1 MATIDILSPIA
12 LGPSDEHPLAARLP
26 TLRGRVLGIRV
37 DRAWQ
42 SFHRYADELGILTRQ
57 RLGVRDVVL
66 FDPEAR
72 IGSPGAES
80 DKVVAFARRVDAAVV
95 GLGT

>member
-1 MATIDILSPIA
+1 MSTIEILSPVA
-12 LGPSDEHPLAARLP
+12 LGAADATPLSPRLD

-42 SFHRYADELGILTRQ
+42 SFLRYADELRALARTE
-57 RLGVRDVVL
+57 LGVRDVVV
-66 FDPEAR
+66 FDPDVR
-72 IGSPGAES
+72 IGAPEAES
-80 DKVVAFARRVDAAVV
+80 AKVAAFARSVDAAVV